1 MLVGEFSKLEDIF
14 LSADL
19 LEVISKTKAGKDNE
33 TLSQVGGF

>member
-1 MLVGEFSKLEDIF
+1 MLVGEFQNLKIF
-14 LSADL
+14 LPSADL